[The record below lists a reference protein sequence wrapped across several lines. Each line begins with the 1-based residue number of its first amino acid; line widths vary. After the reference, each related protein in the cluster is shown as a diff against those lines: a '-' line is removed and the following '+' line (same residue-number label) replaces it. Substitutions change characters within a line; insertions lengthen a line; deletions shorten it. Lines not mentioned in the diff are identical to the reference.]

1 MTDSVRLYRCK
12 VHATR
17 IPCLGHTCLSSPGQV
32 FLLGKK
38 TVSDTLCTAK
48 LLLDHGLRE
57 LINEPDSLG
66 NTPLHALIA
75 R

>member
-1 MTDSVRLYRCK
+1 MTDSVRLYWCK
-12 VHATR
+12 VPVTR
-17 IPCLGHTCLSSPGQV
+17 IPCLTCLSSPGQV

>member
-1 MTDSVRLYRCK
+1 MTA
-12 VHATR
+12 VHIR
-17 IPCLGHTCLSSPGQV
+17 SLSWSDICPCVPSLRQV